1 VLSLVGIAQ
10 STYYKIMKRKKSPP
24 EACDDRVS
32 RGGRPI
38 PGYSFA
44 VDGKKVCDE
53 EIKEFIYEAIEG
65 DGYAYG
71 YKKLTAELRDVRS
84 LVINQKK
91 VYRLCKEMNI
101 LAPQREVKKKH
112 PRRLARRETVTGPN
126 QQWQMD
132 IKYGCIH
139 ATGRFFYQLSVIDV
153 FDRTIVAWYLGL
165 SCKADDACQV
175 LQQALDNRG
184 ICVGQSMPKVR
195 TDNGPQFVANA
206 FEELCEAR
214 GIVHQ
219 RIPPNTPN
227 MNAFIEAFH
236 SILESECY
244 SRHEWTSFEDVYE
257 TVYEFMVF
265 YDERRRHGS
274 LGYRAPKVFRELL
287 VSNSI
292 EVLPLVA

>member
-1 VLSLVGIAQ
+1 MLSLVGIAQ

-24 EACDDRVS
+24 EAYDDRVS
-32 RGGRPI
+32 RGGRPT

-53 EIKEFIYEAIEG
+53 GIREFIYEAIEG

-71 YKKLTAELRDVRS
+71 YKKLTAELCDVRS

-91 VYRLCKEMNI
+91 VYRLCMEMNI

-132 IKYGCIH
+132 IEYGCIH

-153 FDRTIVAWYLGL
+153 FDRTIVDWYLGL
-165 SCKADDACQV
+165 SRKADDACRV
-175 LQQALDNRG
+175 LQQALDNRA
-184 ICVGQSMPKVR
+184 ICAGQSMPKVR
-195 TDNGPQFVANA
+195 TDNGPQFIANA

-219 RIPPNTPN
+219 RIPPSTLS
-227 MNAFIEAFH
+227 MAI
-236 SILESECY
+236 
-244 SRHEWTSFEDVYE
+244 
-257 TVYEFMVF
+257 
-265 YDERRRHGS
+265 
-274 LGYRAPKVFRELL
+274 
-287 VSNSI
+287 
-292 EVLPLVA
+292 